1 MYVNQRTIVGTNIV
15 WAIPRT
21 QWMSSSNISSIWS
34 KHEIID
40 NLVQENLGGY
50 DIKLKTLA
58 SKNKVGFENV
68 YFFIK

>member
-1 MYVNQRTIVGTNIV
+1 MYEKFQKHNRCHHQIFLT
-15 WAIPRT
+15 
-21 QWMSSSNISSIWS
+21 MWS

-58 SKNKVGFENV
+58 SKNEVCFENV
-68 YFFIK
+68 YLIL